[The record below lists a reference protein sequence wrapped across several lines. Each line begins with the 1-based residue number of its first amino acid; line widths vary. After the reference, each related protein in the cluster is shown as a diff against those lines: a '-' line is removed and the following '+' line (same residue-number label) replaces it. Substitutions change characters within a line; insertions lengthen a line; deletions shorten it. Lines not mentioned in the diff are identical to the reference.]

1 MSRTSEV
8 LKNKNKVEKARRAR
22 RKNEINSLRS
32 ISAFKA
38 KLYDE
43 LKHIEVILQDENI
56 ESVIIYVPD
65 RYMAQFSN
73 AIYSEDLASYEVI
86 QDTESSK
93 EGTNRFFIQKRY
105 VAF

>member
-8 LKNKNKVEKARRAR
+8 LKNKNKVEKARRSR

-56 ESVIIYVPD
+56 ESVVIYVPD
-65 RYMAQFSN
+65 RYMAQ
-73 AIYSEDLASYEVI
+73 
-86 QDTESSK
+86 
-93 EGTNRFFIQKRY
+93 
-105 VAF
+105 